1 MKRIRALLF
10 CRRCVRFAFAL
21 APMLAIMGVLAAAP
35 PASAGQAAVSAAAT
49 VSRATAVSHAG
60 MVSEPGRLTSVAVV
74 PASSSGCSQDVC
86 ISVCNNISCT
96 GSGLFVTYVGGT
108 GYPPIGDS
116 TNPTVAKVWVRGVVR
131 YTSSGLPLHT
141 RVVIVFPFGYN
152 VDNGSQICMTFTGI
166 PGEACETVHS

>member
-1 MKRIRALLF
+1 MKKTRTLLF
-10 CRRCVRFAFAL
+10 RRRCVRFAFAL

-35 PASAGQAAVSAAAT
+35 PASAGQAAMSPAAT
-49 VSRATAVSHAG
+49 VSRATAVSHVG
-60 MVSEPGRLTSVAVV
+60 TVSQTGRLTSVAVI
-74 PASSSGCSQDVC
+74 PESSSGCNQDVC
-86 ISVCNNISCT
+86 ISVCNNINCT
-96 GSGLFVTYVGGT
+96 GSGLYVTYVGGT

-131 YTSSGLPLHT
+131 DTSSGLPLST

-166 PGEACETVHS
+166 PGKACETVHS